1 MVLFSSLLFSQQ
13 LEQGLAYKRQ
23 SINLCLVNELMN
35 ERGKYKWH
43 GFIRMQFGKSTKS
56 LSIPFIDL
64 SKLHNH
70 KDIYLNILKKKKT

>member
-1 MVLFSSLLFSQQ
+1 M
-13 LEQGLAYKRQ
+13 
-23 SINLCLVNELMN
+23 NELMN

-64 SKLHNH
+64 SKLHDH